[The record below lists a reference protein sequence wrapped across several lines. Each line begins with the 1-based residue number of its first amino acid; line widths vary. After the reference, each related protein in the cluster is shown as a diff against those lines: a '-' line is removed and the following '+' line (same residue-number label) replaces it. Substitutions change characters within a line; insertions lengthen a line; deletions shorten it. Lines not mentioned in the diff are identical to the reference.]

1 MRNSLVLRLS
11 LEHWSRGE
19 RGAYEGIHAI
29 IMPKTAL
36 TSGQRTNEG
45 QRVGRKHS
53 ECTCSTFFRSSWR
66 VALRTFRFER
76 GLHGIGLLASLSLAP
91 VQRGWKGGR
100 VAKPFP
106 QLLSLHALEPNG
118 AFSSSLAFA
127 HFFTNV
133 RECCTRIA
141 WNAFVALCWRA

>member
-1 MRNSLVLRLS
+1 
-11 LEHWSRGE
+11 
-19 RGAYEGIHAI
+19 
-29 IMPKTAL
+29 MPKTAL

-141 WNAFVALCWRA
+141 WRMVHAYRLERVCCIVLARLTEPKNPFRHHYS

>member
-1 MRNSLVLRLS
+1 MHCAAMRNSLVLSLS

-53 ECTCSTFFRSSWR
+53 ECKGSTFFGHPGE
-66 VALRTFRFER
+66 LR
-76 GLHGIGLLASLSLAP
+76 GLHFVLN
-91 VQRGWKGGR
+91 
-100 VAKPFP
+100 
-106 QLLSLHALEPNG
+106 E
-118 AFSSSLAFA
+118 AFM
-127 HFFTNV
+127 V
-133 RECCTRIA
+133 
-141 WNAFVALCWRA
+141 